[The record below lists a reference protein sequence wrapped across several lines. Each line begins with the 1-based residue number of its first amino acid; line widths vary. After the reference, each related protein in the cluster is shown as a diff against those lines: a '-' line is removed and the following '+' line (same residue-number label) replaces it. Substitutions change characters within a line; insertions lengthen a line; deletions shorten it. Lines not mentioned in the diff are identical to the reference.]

1 MIKVL
6 SKSAVI
12 VGIIVTAFF
21 LLAVGPKLIGS
32 VLENGMNGIKE
43 IGGSIINWY
52 DNPTGF
58 FITYFVGYAVIWKSK
73 LVGSLIILIAC
84 VVVTLVNLDNMG
96 WIIFTLPAAVV
107 SILHLLLWNKTKRL
121 KNIKG

>member
-1 MIKVL
+1 MNKLL
-6 SKSAVI
+6 SKSALI

-32 VLENGMNGIKE
+32 ILENGINGIKE
-43 IGGSIINWY
+43 IGGAIMNWY

-73 LVGSLIILIAC
+73 LIGALIIILAC
-84 VVVTLVNLDNMG
+84 VLVTLVNIDNMG
-96 WIIFTLPAAVV
+96 WIIFTLPAAAV
-107 SILHLLLWNKTKRL
+107 SILYLLLWNKTKRI
-121 KNIKG
+121 KNNA